1 MILYAEDSKESHLLE
16 STIKFFK
23 VTKYK
28 ANIQKLIVFL
38 DDDHGHAETKIESI
52 RSD

>member
-38 DDDHGHAETKIESI
+38 YTSKK
-52 RSD
+52 